1 MQQETQVIGD
11 QHQKSIDLTS
21 EIKIVL
27 VMLAEDERA
36 KGRGSM
42 KRDKDRWDMKYAEH
56 QLAS

>member
-1 MQQETQVIGD
+1 MIGD